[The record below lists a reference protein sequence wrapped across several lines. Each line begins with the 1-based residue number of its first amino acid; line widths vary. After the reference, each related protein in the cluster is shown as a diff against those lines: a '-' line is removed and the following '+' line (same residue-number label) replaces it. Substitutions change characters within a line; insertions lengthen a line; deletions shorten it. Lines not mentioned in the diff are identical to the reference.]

1 MFKEVWYDQE
11 SKIRITYKKTFGII
25 IVSFLSKAWINT
37 KGTVKHSSS
46 LKVSVVDSGIVIY
59 DYINGQSYGKAVHLF
74 LKVCLYF
81 KTY

>member
-25 IVSFLSKAWINT
+25 IVSFLSKEWINT

-46 LKVSVVDSGIVIY
+46 LKVSVVDSGTVF
-59 DYINGQSYGKAVHLF
+59 YINGQSYEKAVHLF
-74 LKVCLYF
+74 LKVCLYL